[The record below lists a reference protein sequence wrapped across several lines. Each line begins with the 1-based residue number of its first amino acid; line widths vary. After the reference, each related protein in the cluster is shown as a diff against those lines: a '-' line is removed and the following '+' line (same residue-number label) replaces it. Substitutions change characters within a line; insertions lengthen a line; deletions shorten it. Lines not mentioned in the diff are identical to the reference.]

1 MSWYA
6 IIPSDILARKD
17 LTANHKLVMGVIV
30 SLSKQKGHCFA
41 SNDYIAEL
49 IGRSS
54 SLIRSI
60 ISDLHSMGLVNRDLL
75 YKPNGQLDKRILSVV
90 KSGGVV
96 LAESEALNEP
106 ISEVKKE
113 VGGDSP
119 LAYPRLPAGIPPASP
134 LAHNN
139 KELIIKN
146 NKVSNDQ
153 VLEKKKDP
161 LDGFEEFWTKYDKKV
176 GKESAIKL
184 WVKLKEAEKES
195 ILKQVEAY
203 VLSKPEKVYRKDPER
218 YLRHRVWEDELVITT
233 QPLNEKKQN
242 GIGAP
247 PGSPAI
253 KEIEIPS
260 NFN

>member
-17 LTANHKLVMGVIV
+17 LTANHKLVLGVIV

-49 IGRSS
+49 VGRSS

-60 ISDLHSMGLVNRDLL
+60 IHDLHSKGLLKRDLL
-75 YKPNGQLDKRILSVV
+75 YKPNGELDKRILSVV
-90 KSGGVV
+90 RTGVG
-96 LAESEALNEP
+96 LSAEIEP
-106 ISEVKKE
+106 IKEVKKE
-113 VGGDSP
+113 VPPASP
-119 LAYPRLPAGIPPASP
+119 LAPPCLPASIPPASP
-134 LAHNN
+134 LSHNN

-146 NKVSNDQ
+146 NKVNNVRVS
-153 VLEKKKDP
+153 EKEKDP
-161 LDGFEEFWTKYDKKV
+161 LEGFEEFWTKYDKKV

-184 WVKLKEAEKES
+184 WIKLKESEKEA

-218 YLRHRVWEDELVITT
+218 YLKHRVWEDELVINN

-242 GIGAP
+242 SIGAP
-247 PGSPAI
+247 PGPPAI